1 MREDKRLKRKVRNS
15 YIVSTIS
22 IALVLFLLGSVGYL
36 ISESMKVATTLQ
48 ESISLTVEL
57 NADVDDERR
66 EQIEAELVAEPLV
79 RAVVYSS
86 KQQKAED
93 KTFRELFGQDWELI
107 LEENPLSD
115 SFEVQLTTRSEEQ
128 TEVNALIEK
137 IKSMEGV
144 DRVSYPEQLASRL
157 HSTVGTIR
165 LVLLIFGVV
174 LLVISLI
181 LLNNT
186 IRLAVYSKRYLI
198 NTMKLVGATKW
209 YIMRPFL
216 GRAILQGVWAGLG
229 ASLLLGGAL
238 WALTWAIPELLSQT
252 TVELCATIAAVMFGG
267 GVLLSLL
274 FTAFAINKF
283 VNMNSSKIY
292 LY

>member
-36 ISESMKVATTLQ
+36 ISESMRVATTLQ

-57 NADVDDERR
+57 NGDVDDERR

-128 TEVNALIEK
+128 TEVDALIEK

-229 ASLLLGGAL
+229 ASSLLGGAL

>member
-36 ISESMKVATTLQ
+36 ISESMRVATTLQ

-128 TEVNALIEK
+128 TEVDALIEK